1 MSGLDSDSRVL
12 AAREVLMSTEHA
24 DGRNRPAKLS
34 VLVFGTY
41 LVGLGL
47 TLLLAPNVLLGVFGI
62 PRTDEVWVRILGS
75 VLTVIG
81 YYQIQGGRAE
91 SEWFMRASVVGRIGI
106 ALTLFGLVAAGA
118 AVPVLALFGAVDLA
132 GAMWTAYALGHPRS
146 ARR

>member
-1 MSGLDSDSRVL
+1 M
-12 AAREVLMSTEHA
+12 
-24 DGRNRPAKLS
+24 
-34 VLVFGTY
+34 
-41 LVGLGL
+41 

-81 YYQIQGGRAE
+81 YYQIQGGRTE

-118 AVPVLALFGAVDLA
+118 AVPVIALFGAVDLA
-132 GAMWTAYALGHPRS
+132 GAMWTAYALGHVS
-146 ARR
+146 AIPEVAG

>member
-1 MSGLDSDSRVL
+1 
-12 AAREVLMSTEHA
+12 MSTEGA
-24 DGRNRPAKLS
+24 DGRNQRARLS

-47 TLLLAPNVLLGVFGI
+47 TLLLVPNVLLGIFGI

-81 YYQIQGGRAE
+81 YYQIQAGRTG
-91 SEWFMRASVVGRIGI
+91 SEWFMRASVLGRTGI

-118 AVPVLALFGAVDLA
+118 APPVIALWCG
-132 GAMWTAYALGHPRS
+132 
-146 ARR
+146 